1 MKDAIDD
8 MRKGDV
14 HIVIWTETHFEQKHS
29 IDFEKIA
36 QERGYNTYSI
46 TRLMRRYD
54 TGSGGVTIMVDKQ
67 HTSREMRR
75 SELEDLIWVRVE
87 VGREKMF
94 VGGVYLVPGSSTR
107 KGKAREIIEKE
118 IGGDIARFTQEGHV
132 VLAGDWN
139 CKIGR
144 LASIVGGRE
153 FDRRNTS
160 RRADTRGRKVVEL
173 MNRSDMVILNG
184 IRGSTAQD
192 TYDGPR
198 GGSVNDYIAVSRGVV
213 DKTSNIEYRL
223 DLKNLLHTD
232 HCGLACTIR
241 LEGNGEVKNEHRGET
256 GVKASG
262 I

>member
-118 IGGDIARFTQEGHV
+118 IGGDIARFTQRTRS
-132 VLAGDWN
+132 ASW
-139 CKIGR
+139 R
-144 LASIVGGRE
+144 LELQDRAASI
-153 FDRRNTS
+153 D
-160 RRADTRGRKVVEL
+160 
-173 MNRSDMVILNG
+173 
-184 IRGSTAQD
+184 
-192 TYDGPR
+192 R
-198 GGSVNDYIAVSRGVV
+198 GGERVRQKKHVTQSR
-213 DKTSNIEYRL
+213 
-223 DLKNLLHTD
+223 H
-232 HCGLACTIR
+232 
-241 LEGNGEVKNEHRGET
+241 
-256 GVKASG
+256 
-262 I
+262 